1 MKKPDEN
8 SDEKLKLKKLTLTAW
23 AKILLAEGMID
34 LAKCNRMISM
44 IEKMTA

>member
-8 SDEKLKLKKLTLTAW
+8 SDEKLKLKKLTLTSW
-23 AKILLAEGMID
+23 ANILLAEGIID

>member
-23 AKILLAEGMID
+23 AKILLAEGMIY

>member
-1 MKKPDEN
+1 MSKPEEKT
-8 SDEKLKLKKLTLTAW
+8 DEKLKLKKLTLTAW
-23 AKILLAEGMID
+23 TKILLAEGMID